1 MTNPYGPILTGVGF
15 LKGGKL
21 SDDARHKYVVEVT
34 TLLATGNADG
44 KGGSPS
50 TKLFNSLFPLPPIGG
65 PTFPNPTTLQLEP
78 LFWFGPDPMAA
89 IMVDTMSDPKKTPI
103 WNAIF
108 PDLLL
113 TSVASALDANG
124 STPLFPLFDVSVA
137 FPDITGFPVPL
148 PDLAIMTKY
157 LPAPRLLL
165 KLADLGIQLA
175 PPKPPLPPIPPSL
188 PNFLPPPLPGLSLP
202 PLKIDLP
209 DLLLSLLK
217 MPFDL
222 LKSLVLP
229 PKLDLVLD
237 LPGLPKKVLKLA
249 LDLLIGIL
257 APFLQVLPKVMI
269 ASLIIWLKDVVSM
282 VCVDVVGMLV
292 GAGGVM
298 TKEVAALTGLI

>member
-1 MTNPYGPILTGVGF
+1 MSNPYGPILTGVGF
-15 LKGGKL
+15 LESGKL
-21 SDDARHKYVVEVT
+21 SKIARTKYVEEVT
-34 TLLATGNADG
+34 TLLVTGNAEG
-44 KGGSPS
+44 KGGSAS
-50 TKLFNSLFPLPPIGG
+50 TKLFNQLFPLPPIGG
-65 PTFPNPTTLQLEP
+65 PTFPNPLTQELEP

-89 IMVDTMSDPKKTPI
+89 IMVDTMSDPTKTPI

-113 TSVASALDANG
+113 AGVAAALDAPG

-137 FPDITGFPVPL
+137 FPDIKDFPVPL
-148 PDLAIMTKY
+148 PDLAIQANI
-157 LPAPRLLL
+157 LPPPKLLI
-165 KLADLGIQLA
+165 KLADLGIKLA
-175 PPKPPLPPIPPSL
+175 PPIPPLPPIPPSL
-188 PNFLPPPLPGLSLP
+188 PNFLPPPLPGISLP

-217 MPFDL
+217 LPFDL
-222 LKSLVLP
+222 LLSLVLP

-237 LPGLPKKVLKLA
+237 LPGLPKVVLKLA
-249 LDLLIGIL
+249 LDLLINIL

-269 ASLIIWLKDVVSM
+269 ASLIIWLKDIVSM

-298 TKEVAALTGLI
+298 TKKVAILTGLI

>member
-15 LKGGKL
+15 LQGGKL
-21 SDDARHKYVVEVT
+21 TPEARRKYVEEVT

-50 TKLFNSLFPLPPIGG
+50 TKIFNSLFPLPPIGG
-65 PTFPNPTTLQLEP
+65 PTFPNPTTLQPEP
-78 LFWFGPDPMAA
+78 LFWFGPDPLAA
-89 IMVDTMSDPKKTPI
+89 TMVDTMADPQKTPI

-113 TSVASALDANG
+113 TNVASALDAQG
-124 STPLFPLFDVSVA
+124 STPLFPLFDVTVA
-137 FPDITGFPVPL
+137 FPDVKGFPIAL
-148 PDLAIMTKY
+148 PDLAIEANI
-157 LPAPRLLL
+157 LPAPKLLI
-165 KLADLGIQLA
+165 KLADLGIKLA
-175 PPKPPLPPIPPSL
+175 PPQIPLPPIPPSL
-188 PNFLPPPLPGLSLP
+188 PDFLPPAPPGISLP

-222 LKSLVLP
+222 LVSLVLP

-237 LPGLPKKVLKLA
+237 LPNLPKVVLKLA
-249 LDLLIGIL
+249 LDLLINIL
-257 APFLQVLPKVMI
+257 APFMQILPKVMI
-269 ASLIIWLKDVVSM
+269 ASLIIWLKDIVSM
-282 VCVDVVGMLV
+282 VCVDIVGMLV

-298 TKEVAALTGLI
+298 SKQIATLTGLI